1 MFQDS
6 EKWTILIEKM
16 GSDFVKELT
25 QPLTEELRIKRQVD
39 LMLKSPEKQTS
50 TDKIILLQL
59 IASKVKLSK
68 DSDELEF
75 YGNLLIRLVVQL
87 SNLNAIDV
95 SAEKS
100 WGRYL
105 QVLAGQ
111 STVKE
116 GLNQV
121 RSCLSTRLTNVDET
135 SGFAYHL
142 KLGLCGLRVSRD

>member
-1 MFQDS
+1 
-6 EKWTILIEKM
+6 M
-16 GSDFVKELT
+16 GNDFVKELT

-39 LMLKSPEKQTS
+39 LMLKSPETETS

-75 YGNLLIRLVVQL
+75 YGNLLIRMVVEL

-95 SAEKS
+95 LVEGRES

-105 QVLAGQ
+105 QVLVEQ
-111 STVKE
+111 PTVKE

-121 RSCLSTRLTNVDET
+121 SCMAFSLV
-135 SGFAYHL
+135 
-142 KLGLCGLRVSRD
+142 LGIFD